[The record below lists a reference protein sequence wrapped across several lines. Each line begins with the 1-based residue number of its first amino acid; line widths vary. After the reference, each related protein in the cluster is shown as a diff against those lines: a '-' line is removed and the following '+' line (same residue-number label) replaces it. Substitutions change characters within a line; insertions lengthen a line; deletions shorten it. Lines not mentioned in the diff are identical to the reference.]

1 MGLKEQNRIIILVA
15 IVCVIIQIILLKEVF
30 QLVFANIVGV
40 GNSMFTFK
48 FPSFSFYFE
57 PEPNTSKFI
66 LLFLYFTPYV
76 YIVSAIEISSIL
88 MRKIPV
94 GKTRYFLVVFILL
107 QLGYIL
113 IHLFYNAV
121 ILILNPGIENDWIA
135 LSLNM
140 GFSETER
147 FVFAFGIIFLFVF
160 YMNMST
166 KRIMKYIKY

>member
-1 MGLKEQNRIIILVA
+1 MGLKEQNRIIIVVA
-15 IVCVIIQIILLKEVF
+15 IICVIIQIILLKEVF

-66 LLFLYFTPYV
+66 LLFLYFTPYI

-166 KRIMKYIKY
+166 KRIRKYIKY